1 MVNTLSF
8 CEKVFL
14 YGSVLFLLTE
24 AGARLGLSALLVA
37 SCLFATSWL
46 ETYLP
51 GRSAEIT
58 DAVMALLI
66 ALIFVLLRREQPLLP
81 DGAVTA
87 DLSTDHRVQSLT
99 TDRMQV

>member
-8 CEKVFL
+8 FEKVFL
-14 YGSVLFLLTE
+14 YGSLLFLLTE
-24 AGARLGLSALLVA
+24 AGVRLGISSLLVA
-37 SCLFATSWL
+37 SSLFATSWL

-66 ALIFVLLRREQPLLP
+66 ALIFALLRPERAQ
-81 DGAVTA
+81 
-87 DLSTDHRVQSLT
+87 VQSH
-99 TDRMQV
+99 RER

>member
-8 CEKVFL
+8 FEKVFL
-14 YGSVLFLLTE
+14 YGSLLFLLTE
-24 AGARLGLSALLVA
+24 TGVRLGISALLVA

-66 ALIFVLLRREQPLLP
+66 ALIFALLRREQPQLP
-81 DGAVTA
+81 GGVATA
-87 DLSTDHRVQSLT
+87 DIKH
-99 TDRMQV
+99 